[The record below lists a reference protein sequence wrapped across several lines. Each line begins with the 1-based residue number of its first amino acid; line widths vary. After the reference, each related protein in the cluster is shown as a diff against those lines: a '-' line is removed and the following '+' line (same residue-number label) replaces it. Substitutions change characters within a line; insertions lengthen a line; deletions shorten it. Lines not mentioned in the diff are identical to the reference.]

1 MTDRKETGNRGEG
14 LAADY
19 LTGLGYR
26 IVRRNYRFRRT
37 EVDLIAW
44 DGDILVFIEVKT
56 RTTTPYGPPGTF
68 YTPAQQRRTS
78 RAAAAYMEEIDYDW
92 EIRFDLVAILYRA
105 PADYDLTHFPD
116 VFFPGLH

>member
-1 MTDRKETGNRGEG
+1 MTDRKEMGNRGEG

-26 IVRRNYRFRRT
+26 IVRRNYRYRRT

-56 RTTTPYGPPGTF
+56 RTTMPYGPPGMF

-92 EIRFDLVAILYRA
+92 EIRFDLIAILYRSER
-105 PADYDLTHFPD
+105 DYTIDHYED